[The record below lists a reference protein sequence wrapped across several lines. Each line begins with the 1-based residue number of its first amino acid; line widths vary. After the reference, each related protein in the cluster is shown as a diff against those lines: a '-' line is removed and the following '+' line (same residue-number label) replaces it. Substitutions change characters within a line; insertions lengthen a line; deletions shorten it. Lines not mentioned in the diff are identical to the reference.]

1 MGSWCKNLFFF
12 YRASQQDL
20 ENTLVDFLLPLLI
33 AGKVQGCLFLPLSNL
48 ICTDWGEVWHWKDA
62 LCERWPEQ
70 PGITGSQGCLQ
81 HGCRRLW
88 GWQGPWSPLPV
99 SPSLSAAVPSACSA
113 VTAAGLCRAAIPEQQ
128 CSPCHKVSVSSS
140 GLWNGVSA
148 WEISSSFL
156 LLRDIKCVMSQE
168 KKYLKMQIRQGMRPL
183 GSVIGAVGLPKGKMA
198 YCSFPSAHSRPFQ
211 VQRVSCGV
219 LEMLQNCRL
228 LGFGTVCIPFRE
240 SHISAN
246 RKKRRNF

>member
-1 MGSWCKNLFFF
+1 M
-12 YRASQQDL
+12 
-20 ENTLVDFLLPLLI
+20 
-33 AGKVQGCLFLPLSNL
+33 
-48 ICTDWGEVWHWKDA
+48 CTDWGRGLALEGCSLWEVSRAA
-62 LCERWPEQ
+62 LDHSIRE
-70 PGITGSQGCLQ
+70 SQGCLQ
-81 HGCRRLW
+81 HGFRRFW

-113 VTAAGLCRAAIPEQQ
+113 VTAAGLCRAAILEQQ

-211 VQRVSCGV
+211 VQCVSCGV

-246 RKKRRNF
+246 RKKRRNFSRRATYSSLHQIWILTGSFGL